1 MKKISL
7 FTGALLVS
15 AFALKAQQL
24 PLYSNYFFT
33 PYMYNPALSGA
44 KGVTEATVVHR
55 QQWAGMPGAPET
67 SAFGLNGAL
76 NNQKVGY
83 SIYAFTDKTDIVQRS
98 GIYASYAYHVKLADK
113 SALSF
118 GLSGGYLRNG
128 FNQEAI
134 NVTNPNDPLLFYDL
148 QNKGVFDLNFG
159 INLKV
164 ADFNL
169 GFAAPQLLGAPID
182 YSKTEDRP
190 VAYGLIRHFVG
201 SASYDFRFNQD
212 KMALSPFVLLRVA
225 QPNVPLQFDGGIMFN
240 MKGIGYVGAAYRSDF
255 GAVGNLGIHLSDQL
269 TVGYAYDYSTN
280 TFASAL
286 GGSHE
291 MMLQWRF
298 GSNKQ
303 TERIENEIKKLKAD
317 SRSQREQFDKLFDER
332 VEEIKEEMRKEARA
346 REEQIKKEAEA
357 KASEQATQNA
367 GNNQQV
373 GNNVRPD
380 RQGGGQKPNTNA
392 SQPKNNT
399 GGGNNQMGGGNAG
412 TGNTAGGDNAGYSGG
427 IPASQVEGG
436 SKGFYV
442 VAGVFGNES
451 NARRQVQK
459 VENQGFEAGYFRDA
473 SNNMYY
479 VYLFKFGSYR
489 DANNAKNSNLN
500 GTYNGSL
507 WVKVVE

>member
-7 FTGALLVS
+7 ITGALLVS
-15 AFALKAQQL
+15 AFTLKAQQL

-33 PYMYNPALSGA
+33 PYMYNPAMSGA
-44 KGVTEATVVHR
+44 SGVTEATVVHR
-55 QQWAGMPGAPET
+55 QQWRGMPGAPET

-83 SIYAFTDKTDIVQRS
+83 SIYGFTDKTDIVQRS
-98 GIYASYAYHVKLADK
+98 GIYGSYAYHVKLDGK
-113 SALSF
+113 STLAF

-128 FNQEAI
+128 FNAEAI
-134 NVTNPNDPLLFYDL
+134 RVKNTNDPIFFVDL
-148 QNKGVFDLNFG
+148 ENKGAFDLNFG

-164 ADFNL
+164 GNFNI
-169 GFAAPQLLGAPID
+169 GAAAPQLLGTPID
-182 YSKTEDRP
+182 YSKTTDRP
-190 VAYGLIRHFVG
+190 VAYNLIRHFV
-201 SASYDFRFNQD
+201 ANTSYDFKFNQD
-212 KMALSPFVLLRVA
+212 KMALSPFVMLRVA

-240 MKGIGYVGAAYRSDF
+240 MKGIGYIGGAYRSDF
-255 GAVGNLGIHLSDQL
+255 GAVGNMGIHLNDQL

-280 TFASAL
+280 TFAAAL
-286 GGSHE
+286 GGTNE
-291 MMLQWRF
+291 LMLQWRF

-303 TERIENEIKKLKAD
+303 TERMENEIKKLKAD

-332 VEEIKEEMRKEARA
+332 VEEIKEEMRKEARV
-346 REEQIKKEAEA
+346 REEQIKKDAEV
-357 KASEQATQNA
+357 KAAEQSAQQQPGST
-367 GNNQQV
+367 NQQMA
-373 GNNVRPD
+373 GGTQRPD
-380 RQGGGQKPNTNA
+380 RQAGQ
-392 SQPKNNT
+392 Q
-399 GGGNNQMGGGNAG
+399 AG
-412 TGNTAGGDNAGYSGG
+412 TGGTTAPKASSGTPAGTAGTSTGTGYSGG
-427 IPASQVEGG
+427 IPASQVTAG

-442 VAGVFGNES
+442 VAGVFGNEN

-500 GTYNGSL
+500 GTFNGSL